1 MLRVIGLNYRSAPID
16 IREKVT
22 VGKSDLP
29 DTIRRI
35 GMSVI
40 LSTCNRTEIY
50 VSDSDRLAAERAR
63 GFFVNRLG
71 TTSGSEALLYEH
83 QGDVALRHLCA
94 VAAGLDS
101 MALGESQILGQVR
114 EALLPSVAVGMAGP
128 VLTRAFRTALRVGR
142 RARHETFVGHHPL

>member
-83 QGDVALRHLCA
+83 QGDVALPHLCA
-94 VAAGLDS
+94 VSAGLDS
-101 MALGESQILGQVR
+101 MVLRGSQIPSHVTLTPLTSV
-114 EALLPSVAVGMAGP
+114 SVAI
-128 VLTRAFRTALRVGR
+128 AL
-142 RARHETFVGHHPL
+142 